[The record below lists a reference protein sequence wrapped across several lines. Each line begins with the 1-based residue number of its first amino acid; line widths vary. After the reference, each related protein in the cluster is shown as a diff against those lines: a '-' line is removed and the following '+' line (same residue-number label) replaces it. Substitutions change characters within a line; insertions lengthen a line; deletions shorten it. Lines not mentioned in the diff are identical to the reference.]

1 MAGSGNRQS
10 GRETETRACA
20 CDEYRSHRG
29 SPEICL
35 GDWVQ
40 PAYTLGATSEK
51 FASPADQFP
60 RFARSRKFSLAC
72 NEVQSERQ
80 KTSAASTVLL
90 KIFELFVS
98 GA

>member
-1 MAGSGNRQS
+1 MS
-10 GRETETRACA
+10 TEAIVVLLKFVW
-20 CDEYRSHRG
+20 G
-29 SPEICL
+29 
-35 GDWVQ
+35 GWVQ

-60 RFARSRKFSLAC
+60 RFARSRKFSLAY

-80 KTSAASTVLL
+80 KISAACTLFKFL
-90 KIFELFVS
+90 KLIAC